1 MKSLIMRAL
10 LLFSL
15 PAIAVADPLGDLVSS
30 ENFWA
35 EASGDSFMQEHAG
48 LGFRWTSEAKD
59 SARTISKELTVEG
72 RKVGESI
79 VYFKDGRPTLIQIS
93 IHNRGDDGVMSGR
106 NGREQ
111 FNETIRDWGGFLDE
125 VTGVEM
131 QSRGKDS
138 KSAVKAEGVMW
149 TLPDRAYLLE
159 YSSSGR
165 TDDFQS
171 QFIRLRVA
179 PVVKKSFMEEQ
190 LDKEKSGPVAKASLP
205 ENLVKEDE
213 AVFIDNIPMVD
224 QGGKGYCV
232 VATASR
238 IFSYYGL
245 QVTMHELAQLS
256 GADPNQGTSTEAMVE
271 EIGRL
276 AGRFKTRVK
285 THDKMEYD
293 DMEDLSEDYNRA
305 ARRMDQKEVPESGN
319 QWDNFDRFD
328 PEVLKAA
335 RLKSKSG
342 IGKFERE
349 VKRTIDMGIPLLWTV
364 VVGIYEEPKRISQS
378 RGGHMRLIIGYDD
391 REQEIVFSDSW
402 GAGHERKRLGLEE
415 AYCMTNGIYSIQPI
429 K

>member
-1 MKSLIMRAL
+1 M
-10 LLFSL
+10 LLFFL
-15 PAIAVADPLGDLVSS
+15 PAVTLADPLGVLIKGES
-30 ENFWA
+30 FWA
-35 EASGDSFMQEHAG
+35 DGTGETFMQEHGA
-48 LGFRWTSEAKD
+48 LGFQWTSEAKD
-59 SARTISKELTVEG
+59 SARSINSGLTVEG

-79 VYFKDGRPTLIQIS
+79 VYFVDDKPTLVQIS

-106 NGREQ
+106 DGREK
-111 FNETIRDWGGFLDE
+111 FNETIRDWAAFLDE

-131 QSRGKDS
+131 ENRGKDS
-138 KSAVKAEGVMW
+138 KSAVKADGVMW

-179 PVVKKSFMEEQ
+179 PVVVKSLIEEQ
-190 LDKEKSGPVAKASLP
+190 LDGQKKGPVAKASLP
-205 ENLVKEDE
+205 DNLVKEDG

-238 IFSYYGL
+238 VFSYYGL

-256 GADPNQGTSTEAMVE
+256 GADPNKGTSVEEMVE

-285 THDKMEYD
+285 AHEEMDYG
-293 DMEDLSEDYNRA
+293 DMEDLTKDYNRA
-305 ARRMDQKEVPESGN
+305 AKRMDKSEVPDGAGAN
-319 QWDNFDRFD
+319 QWYNFDKFD
-328 PEVLKAA
+328 PEVLREA

-342 IGKFERE
+342 ISKFERE
-349 VKRTIDMGIPLLWTV
+349 VKRTIDAGIPLLWTV
-364 VVGIYEEPKRISQS
+364 TVGIYEEPKRISQS

-391 REQEIVFSDSW
+391 RQQEIVFSDSW
-402 GAGHERKRLGLEE
+402 GAGHEQKRLGLEE
-415 AYCMTNGIYSIQPI
+415 AYCMTKGIYSIQPI